1 MQRGPAPQTEVSSF
15 VDIER
20 LNLRKLRT
28 FYLAARQG
36 GLRPAASKLKIT
48 ASAVSFSIRSLEEEL
63 GVQLFQRLPNRLV
76 LTAVGERLAQSA
88 EAIFEG
94 IDKVITDSRL
104 EGMPRGRISIAV
116 NSDLASYFRPK
127 IADFLKLYP
136 DIELGIY
143 IRGSAETLRAVERG
157 EIDIGIGRFGK
168 VPKRLEHEPL
178 IDSSVALVCRQDHAL
193 AGRRTPR
200 LEQIARYRL
209 VSPIVRNI
217 SSKRTIDAAFAKYGV
232 APSSFIEAGN
242 CHTAC
247 EFVEA
252 GIGVGLVHSFC
263 AHSAASAHLHVR
275 ELNRYFGIG
284 TFSAIYQKAGSRP
297 AIFQI
302 VREALLVSS
311 KAGRYIS

>member
-1 MQRGPAPQTEVSSF
+1 MHL
-15 VDIER
+15 DR

-36 GLRPAASKLKIT
+36 GLRPAATRLKIT
-48 ASAVSFSIRSLEEEL
+48 TSAVSFSIRSLEEEL

-94 IDKVITDSRL
+94 IDKVIAGASLDAQ
-104 EGMPRGRISIAV
+104 PRGRISIAV

-136 DIELGIY
+136 DVELGIY

-157 EIDIGIGRFGK
+157 EIDIGIGRFAK
-168 VPKRLEHEPL
+168 VPNRLEHEPL
-178 IDSSVALVCRQDHAL
+178 IDSSVALVCRRDHPL
-193 AGRRTPR
+193 AGMRTVR

-209 VSPIVRNI
+209 VSPIVRNT
-217 SSKRTIDAAFAKYGV
+217 SSKRIIDAAFAKFGV

-252 GIGVGLVHSFC
+252 GIGIGLVHSFC
-263 AHSAASAHLHVR
+263 AQGTAAPDLHVR
-275 ELNRYFGIG
+275 ELNRYFGSG

-297 AIFQI
+297 AIFKS

-311 KAGRYIS
+311 TAGRYAK